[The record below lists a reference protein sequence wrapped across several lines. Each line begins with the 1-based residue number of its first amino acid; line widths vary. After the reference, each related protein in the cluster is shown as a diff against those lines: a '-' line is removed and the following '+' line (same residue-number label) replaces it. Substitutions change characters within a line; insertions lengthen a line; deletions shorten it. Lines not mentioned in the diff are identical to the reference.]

1 MTATPTVFCALL
13 DSITSVCAASR
24 LIRLAKLWFTRNHR
38 GFDMAHS
45 TRRRLFYLQ
54 PSRLWYVGSFDSP
67 KIVLFAAIAAL
78 AHSTRRRL
86 FYLQPS
92 RLWLIRLAEDCSIC
106 SHRGFG
112 MVICKK

>member
-24 LIRLAKLWFTRNHR
+24 FIRLAKLSFTRNHR

-54 PSRLWYVGSFDSP
+54 PSRLWYGSFDAQNFS
-67 KIVLFAAIAAL
+67 VVETIAAF
-78 AHSTRRRL
+78 AYEEHQ
-86 FYLQPS
+86 F
-92 RLWLIRLAEDCSIC
+92 SITMKK
-106 SHRGFG
+106 HKLNFFFTGF
-112 MVICKK
+112 